1 MDAVLSAVDRLARA
15 LAGIAM
21 ALFLVLVFAML
32 YEVVARRGFNSPT
45 VWAFDIAYM
54 TNGTMVFL
62 GAAYALLR
70 NEHIRIDFLSTQFPR
85 RAQDAVNAAFY
96 LLALIPA
103 LGYVAVFTVNE
114 AWRTFL
120 TGEVERAS
128 TWGPVSWPFYSGLAL
143 GIVGLWLQAVVQ
155 MIRHLRAATG
165 RAASPLDSAVPEGR

>member
-1 MDAVLSAVDRLARA
+1 MDAVLSAVDRLARV

-45 VWAFDIAYM
+45 VWAFDVAYM

-70 NEHIRIDFLSTQFPR
+70 NEHIRIDFLSTRFSR
-85 RAQDAVNAAFY
+85 RVQDAVNGLFY

-103 LGYVAVFTVNE
+103 LGYVALFTVNE
-114 AWRTFL
+114 AWRTFV

-128 TWGPVSWPFYSGLAL
+128 TWAPVSWPFYTGLAL
-143 GIVGLWLQAVVQ
+143 GIVGLWLQAAVQ
-155 MIRHLRAATG
+155 MVRHFQAAAG
-165 RAASPLDSAVPEGR
+165 RADSPLDTAAPDRP